1 VCGWHAGSGGPP
13 DTAPLALPTTT
24 PGRLL
29 TGVPTPSGEPRSSQL
44 LSLRSPHNLPFV
56 VYNIPTSRD
65 HQSGKR
71 TDLAESWSLATTVYG
86 KPDYAQL
93 FTWTGPEGYP
103 ITCTITV
110 DGHVTARLTTH
121 GPWGKI
127 FCQG

>member
-1 VCGWHAGSGGPP
+1 MARGLRRPTGHRPVGAADDNPRAAP
-13 DTAPLALPTTT
+13 DRRPDQ
-24 PGRLL
+24 
-29 TGVPTPSGEPRSSQL
+29 S
-44 LSLRSPHNLPFV
+44 
-56 VYNIPTSRD
+56 D
-65 HQSGKR
+65 HRSGKR

>member
-13 DTAPLALPTTT
+13 DTAPLALSTTT

-29 TGVPTPSGEPRSSQL
+29 TGVPT
-44 LSLRSPHNLPFV
+44 
-56 VYNIPTSRD
+56 SRD
-65 HQSGKR
+65 HRSGKR

>member
-1 VCGWHAGSGGPP
+1 MARG
-13 DTAPLALPTTT
+13 LRRPTGHR
-24 PGRLL
+24 PVGAADDNPRAALL
-29 TGVPTPSGEPRSSQL
+29 TDV
-44 LSLRSPHNLPFV
+44 
-56 VYNIPTSRD
+56 PTSRD
-65 HQSGKR
+65 HRSGKR

-127 FCQG
+127 FCQD